1 MPAVRLEPDLP
12 VGVKQNYFTAKRR
25 SSKRHL
31 ALYFVLLTGSWIVSV
46 RCDVSALISF
56 LSCRQ
61 KTIENRAESP
71 RQIARANMPHI
82 FEGSFSRRS
91 DVMKSTKVLLAALAV
106 LCLIAGASQ
115 AAVLAQDNFESYT
128 VGLLGSSA
136 NGGTGWAGA
145 WKYNADYSNIN
156 IASTSM
162 SYVSDT
168 ISVYGGTQSL
178 AITDVQ
184 GHETIIGRAFETPVS
199 SDVVYVSFLYQTAAH
214 TIQTGFG
221 KDTATPSSS
230 SIWATAGNKGANF
243 WTRTA
248 QSGSSGYDDD
258 STTTYPISYSSV
270 YLYVVK
276 LSKVGG
282 SANYNQIELF
292 VNPTSDAESSTGC
305 VYYLKSVGDTTI
317 ASATEYVFRNASY
330 VAGGVTYID
339 NLMVS
344 TSFADVYGVPEPMTM
359 GLLVVGG
366 IATLLRRR
374 RNA

>member
-1 MPAVRLEPDLP
+1 MLAVRLEPDLP

-25 SSKRHL
+25 SLKRHL
-31 ALYFVLLTGSWIVSV
+31 ELDLVLLTGDRIVSS
-46 RCDVSALISF
+46 RCDASALISF

-61 KTIENRAESP
+61 KTIKYGAESP

-91 DVMKSTKVLLAALAV
+91 DVMKSTKVLLVAIAV
-106 LCLIAGASQ
+106 LCLVAGASQ
-115 AAVLAQDNFESYT
+115 AAVLAQDNFESYS

-136 NGGTGWAGA
+136 NGGTGWSAA

-156 IASTSM
+156 VAATSM
-162 SYVSDT
+162 SYVNGT
-168 ISVYGGTQSL
+168 VSVNGGTKSL
-178 AITDVQ
+178 AITDVS
-184 GHETIIGRAFETPVS
+184 GKETVVGRLFETPVS

-214 TIQTGFG
+214 IMQTGFG
-221 KDTATPSSS
+221 KDTATPGSS
-230 SIWATAGNKGANF
+230 SIWATAGNKGKSF
-243 WTRTA
+243 WTRA
-248 QSGSSGYDDD
+248 GSSSSTD
-258 STTTYPISYSSV
+258 SGLTTYPIDYSSV

-276 LSKVGG
+276 LSKTGG
-282 SANYNQIELF
+282 SATYNQVELF
-292 VNPTSDAESSTGC
+292 VNPTSDVESSTNC
-305 VYYLKSVGDTTI
+305 AYYLKSVGDTTI

-339 NLMVS
+339 NFALGQ
-344 TSFADVYGVPEPMTM
+344 TFADVVPEPMTM

-374 RNA
+374 RA

>member
-1 MPAVRLEPDLP
+1 
-12 VGVKQNYFTAKRR
+12 
-25 SSKRHL
+25 
-31 ALYFVLLTGSWIVSV
+31 
-46 RCDVSALISF
+46 
-56 LSCRQ
+56 
-61 KTIENRAESP
+61 
-71 RQIARANMPHI
+71 
-82 FEGSFSRRS
+82 
-91 DVMKSTKVLLAALAV
+91 MKSTKVLLAALAV

-162 SYVSDT
+162 SYVNGT
-168 ISVYGGTQSL
+168 VENIGGTQSL

-184 GHETIIGRAFETPVS
+184 GHETVVGRAFETPVS

-221 KDTATPSSS
+221 KDTATPGSS
-230 SIWATAGNKGANF
+230 SIWATAGNKATNF

-248 QSGSSGYDDD
+248 QSGSAGYDDD

-270 YLYVVK
+270 YMYVVK

-292 VNPTSDAESSTGC
+292 VNPTSDVESSTNC
-305 VYYLKSVGDTTI
+305 AYYLKSSGDTTI

-339 NLMVS
+339 NFVMGQ
-344 TSFADVYGVPEPMTM
+344 TYADVVTPEPMTM

-374 RNA
+374 RA